1 MREGPGSHWIDRY
14 HRDGHYAPFQVLSPE
29 EARTCRAC
37 LEAFEAERGG
47 ALPDELRHRAHVFL
61 VWLDELVRHPRILDA
76 VEVILGRNLL
86 VWSSTLFIKEGGD
99 GTHVPWHQDS
109 RAYGAR
115 APDVVTAWVALTDST
130 PENGALQVIP
140 GSHRQRELE
149 HVVQHVPDSLL
160 TRRREVALGVNEAD
174 AVMIPLRAGEMSLH
188 HSGLVHGSPPNRAT
202 DRRIGLAIRYVRPS
216 PGRMA
221 GPRDHAVLVRGVDE
235 VGDFDLVPRPERDAA
250 PEALARHAELMRPT
264 GPRSVVRVGVE
275 AWPRPVALSGMLL
288 AREGCGILLCG
299 PAGCGKSVL
308 AAALAREGWT
318 WLVGHGPDAG
328 RHALEARHATSRHGE
343 PDDRSGAGGRVGL
356 AAILLLGR
364 PPGVTRGTP
373 LAAMPPAHALLA
385 LLAYRDASRP
395 TDLAQGIED
404 LRPLVGSIP
413 VFEGSSGSDR
423 MVGAVESLLESLPG
437 SSPWSDQ
444 GTTIWAETHEVSAS
458 GPARHG
464 DHDTNQEGLHE

>member
-1 MREGPGSHWIDRY
+1 MREGPASHWSDRY
-14 HRDGHYAPFQVLSPE
+14 HRDGHYAPLQVLSPE
-29 EARTCRAC
+29 EARTCRAR

-47 ALPDELRHRAHVFL
+47 PLPGELRHRAHVYL
-61 VWLDELVRHPRILDA
+61 AWLDELVRHPRILDA
-76 VEVILGRNLL
+76 VEAILGGNLL
-86 VWSSTLFIKEGGD
+86 VWSSTLFIKGAGD

-149 HVVQHVPDSLL
+149 HEVQDVPNSLL

-174 AVMIPLRAGEMSLH
+174 AVTIPLRAGEMSLH
-188 HSGLVHGSPPNRAT
+188 HSGLVHGSPPNRAA

-216 PGRMA
+216 AGRMA
-221 GPRDHAVLVRGVDE
+221 GPRERAVLVRGVDAT
-235 VGDFDLVPRPERDAA
+235 GDFDLVPRPERDAA

-264 GPRSVVRVGVE
+264 GPRSVVRVGAE
-275 AWPRPVALSGMLL
+275 AWPRPVALRGTLL
-288 AREGCGILLCG
+288 AREGRGILLCG
-299 PAGCGKSVL
+299 SAGGGKSVL

-318 WLVGHGPDAG
+318 WLGRGPDAG
-328 RHALEARHATSRHGE
+328 RHALEAPHATTRHGE
-343 PDDRSGAGGRVGL
+343 PDRPGAVGRVGL

-364 PPGVTRGTP
+364 PPGVTGGTP

-385 LLAYRDASRP
+385 LLAYRDASRQ
-395 TDLAQGIED
+395 TDLAQGIDD

-413 VFEGSSGSDR
+413 VYEGGSGSDR
-423 MVGAVESLLESLPG
+423 MVGAVESLLERPPG

-444 GTTIWAETHEVSAS
+444 GTTIWAETHEASAS

-464 DHDTNQEGLHE
+464 DHDMSQEGLHE

>member
-1 MREGPGSHWIDRY
+1 MQEGPASRWIDRY
-14 HRDGHYAPFQVLSPE
+14 HRDGHYAPLQVLSPE
-29 EARTCRAC
+29 EARTCRAR

-47 ALPDELRHRAHVFL
+47 PLPGELRHRAHVFL
-61 VWLDELVRHPRILDA
+61 AWLDELVRLPRILDA
-76 VEVILGRNLL
+76 VEAILGGNLL

-188 HSGLVHGSPPNRAT
+188 HSGLVHGSPPNRAA
-202 DRRIGLAIRYVRPS
+202 DRRIGLAIRYLRPS
-216 PGRMA
+216 AGRMA
-221 GPRDHAVLVRGVDE
+221 GPRERAMLVRGVDAD
-235 VGDFDLVPRPERDAA
+235 GDFDLVPRPERDGA

-264 GPRSVVRVGVE
+264 GPRSVVRVGSE
-275 AWPRPVALSGMLL
+275 AWPRPVALRGTLL
-288 AREGCGILLCG
+288 AHGRRGILLCG
-299 PAGCGKSVL
+299 PSGSGKSVL
-308 AAALAREGWT
+308 AAALPREGWT
-318 WLVGHGPDAG
+318 WLGSEPDAG
-328 RHALEARHATSRHGE
+328 GHVLEARHATPRDGE
-343 PDDRSGAGGRVGL
+343 PDRPGTAGRVGL

-364 PPGVTRGTP
+364 PPNVAGGTR

-385 LLAYRDASRP
+385 LLPYRDASRP
-395 TDLAQGIED
+395 ADLAQGIDD
-404 LRPLVGSIP
+404 LRPLVGSVP
-413 VFEGSSGSDR
+413 VYEADSGSDR
-423 MVGAVESLLESLPG
+423 MVEAVESLLGGPPG
-437 SSPWSDQ
+437 SWPRSDQ
-444 GTTIWAETHEVSAS
+444 DTTIWANVHEVSAG
-458 GPARHG
+458 GPASHP
-464 DHDTNQEGLHE
+464 DHDMSEEDIHE